1 MSFVYSGATKN
12 FRCNLKCDQ
21 CEGETLAGERCKKR
35 TCRYLP
41 TCYIHTKKKYGL
53 LVKKSS
59 IPNAGDGLYALKEFK
74 QGEFIADYK
83 GEVLTKVQR
92 DERYGRTQQDLAP
105 YAFQASQ
112 NKIIDSA
119 CHRYIGAYANS
130 KPNHN
135 NATFS
140 VHQGKVK
147 IKATKKIKV
156 GDEVFLSYGAS
167 YFTHGQGTTHT
178 TKKNKIKI

>member
-1 MSFVYSGATKN
+1 M
-12 FRCNLKCDQ
+12 
-21 CEGETLAGERCKKR
+21 
-35 TCRYLP
+35 
-41 TCYIHTKKKYGL
+41 
-53 LVKKSS
+53 
-59 IPNAGDGLYALKEFK
+59 YALKEFK
-74 QGEFIADYK
+74 QGDFIADYK

-92 DERYGRTQQDLAP
+92 DDRYGHTNKDLAP
-105 YAFQASQ
+105 YSFQASQ

-119 CHRYIGAYANS
+119 CQRYLGAYANS
-130 KPNHN
+130 RPNHN

-147 IKATKKIKV
+147 IKAIKKIKV

>member
-35 TCRYLP
+35 TCQYLP
-41 TCYIHTKKKYGL
+41 TCYIRTKKKYGL

-83 GEVLTKVQR
+83 GEVLTKAQR
-92 DERYGRTQQDLAP
+92 DERYGHTQQDLAP
-105 YAFQASQ
+105 LCVSSLA
-112 NKIIDSA
+112 
-119 CHRYIGAYANS
+119 
-130 KPNHN
+130 
-135 NATFS
+135 
-140 VHQGKVK
+140 
-147 IKATKKIKV
+147 
-156 GDEVFLSYGAS
+156 E
-167 YFTHGQGTTHT
+167 
-178 TKKNKIKI
+178 

>member
-1 MSFVYSGATKN
+1 
-12 FRCNLKCDQ
+12 
-21 CEGETLAGERCKKR
+21 
-35 TCRYLP
+35 
-41 TCYIHTKKKYGL
+41 L

-83 GEVLTKVQR
+83 GEVLTKAQR
-92 DERYGRTQQDLAP
+92 NERYGHTQQDLAP